1 MGRRTKQKPFRR
13 VHTRKIDRM
22 VAKCNMIRSGVS
34 IHDMIKHHAFT
45 YRWREFANMNIGG

>member
-1 MGRRTKQKPFRR
+1 MGRRTRQKPFRR